1 MIKHIPAYALA
12 LSLLACSG
20 SNTVSLDQIVA
31 QIQKTCGFVTSVEDV
46 AKVIV
51 TLVSGFDPTSAG
63 GIPVAADIAMKVVDG
78 VCTAVNAKAPTPT
91 PQTAQA
97 APPQVSVV
105 VNGVLVNGH
114 MQAK

>member
-1 MIKHIPAYALA
+1 MIKHISAFIFALF
-12 LSLLACSG
+12 LLACSG
-20 SNTVSLDQIVA
+20 TSTVSLDAIVA

-51 TLVSGFDPTSAG
+51 TLVTGFDPNSGATVQV
-63 GIPVAADIAMKVVDG
+63 PADIVMKVVDS
-78 VCTAVNAKAPTPT
+78 VCSAVNAKGPTPT
-91 PQTAQA
+91 PQILGA
-97 APPQVSVV
+97 APQNISVV

>member
-1 MIKHIPAYALA
+1 MTNHIPAYALA
-12 LSLLACSG
+12 LLLAACSG
-20 SNTVSLDQIVA
+20 SSTVSLEQIVA

-78 VCTAVNAKAPTPT
+78 VCSAVNAKGPTPT
-91 PQTAQA
+91 PQTLGVG
-97 APPQVSVV
+97 PQVSVV

-114 MQAK
+114 MQGK